1 MEIFNAIGLKIP
13 KGKTLSDL
21 AEDAERKGE
30 ASLSTRPS
38 CVIHGRCWRIGFGL
52 EVWTILYES
61 ETGEVFFADCR
72 PGFRA
77 RYTQNLSDWSLFE
90 TEAEGEAAIE
100 GYTENYGVKVFF
112 QLQNLTEAAAGNFEQ
127 KKLTVGLCGLAYH
140 AEVSAREEKSYWKSS
155 KTNASKT
162 DKTNWHLCGKVIEF
176 NALRNPFSGSD
187 LYWIHLDLGNF
198 ELEILVN
205 RHALTGS
212 DLCVGATIKA
222 KIWLQGHIA
231 SRSTFYSNYE
241 GVDWSVNPVDFWKQ
255 FKKQN

>member
-38 CVIHGRCWRIGFGL
+38 CVIHGRCWRIGGGL

-77 RYTQNLSDWSLFE
+77 RYRQNLSDWCLFE

-100 GYTENYGVKVFF
+100 GYTENYGIKVFF
-112 QLQNLTEAAAGNFEQ
+112 QLQN
-127 KKLTVGLCGLAYH
+127 
-140 AEVSAREEKSYWKSS
+140 
-155 KTNASKT
+155 
-162 DKTNWHLCGKVIEF
+162 
-176 NALRNPFSGSD
+176 
-187 LYWIHLDLGNF
+187 
-198 ELEILVN
+198 
-205 RHALTGS
+205 
-212 DLCVGATIKA
+212 
-222 KIWLQGHIA
+222 
-231 SRSTFYSNYE
+231 
-241 GVDWSVNPVDFWKQ
+241 
-255 FKKQN
+255 